1 MQLPSQMLNMSM
13 KNKKV
18 LIVGGSRGIGEG
30 VVNKFASF
38 GANVYYFSRQKKKKV
53 DGENNRNINHI
64 KVDLHSEQSIQKGFQ
79 SYDTKEN
86 SLDILVNVAGI
97 NYTKRIEEI
106 DMDEW
111 DEVLDT
117 NLRSFF
123 YIIKKVLEIMPDGGK
138 IVNVSSIAGRNR
150 SVVSGVHYTASKAG
164 IIGLTKQIAHEV
176 GKRNINV
183 NAVCP
188 SQTRTDML
196 EESMTEKELKEL
208 GKLIPLGRIATR
220 QEVVN
225 GILFL
230 CSEESSYITG
240 TTLDINGG
248 QL

>member
-1 MQLPSQMLNMSM
+1 MSM

-97 NYTKRIEEI
+97 NYCKPYSNISY
-106 DMDEW
+106 DEF
-111 DEVLDT
+111 DEVMKV
-117 NLRSFF
+117 NLTSYFLTCVNA
-123 YIIKKVLEIMPDGGK
+123 IKRMCKGSK
-138 IVNVSSIAGRNR
+138 IVNISSIAGRNK
-150 SVVSGVHYTASKAG
+150 SIVSGVHYTASKAA
-164 IIGLTKQIAHEV
+164 IIGLTRQLAHEI
-176 GKRNINV
+176 GPFGININCI
-183 NAVCP
+183 CP
-188 SQTRTDML
+188 SQTETEML
-196 EESMTEKELKEL
+196 RQSMTAQEKKILAIK
-208 GKLIPLGRIATR
+208 IPLRRLATVD
-220 QEVVN
+220 EIVN
-225 GILFL
+225 PIIFL
-230 CSEESSYITG
+230 CSDESSYIHG
-240 TTLDINGG
+240 ACLDINGG